1 MHTTTATTTTPTT
14 TLATPNFHAPL
25 VPYSVNLDT
34 PVARSLVPMG
44 CDTIVINWKT
54 PQAEKNNASYKK
66 PPAVIV
72 PLPAIAFAVEPA
84 ELATLVTASLNQ
96 QRENII
102 RDSLLVYMRDYPGT
116 PLINCPLEPAL
127 FSIAG
132 ILAYQA
138 SKGEKQGKL
147 SKVIIADWFKEHIQN
162 SLFAKFQA
170 VPNATPAAIINGVGN
185 YKAALEKLA
194 APSPGLSVAKAKELL
209 NVVGLCKEANPL
221 KARLL
226 AKLDTIINP
235 PSEIELAAALD
246 WTSSDS
252 NDGSSDGE
260 EC

>member
-1 MHTTTATTTTPTT
+1 MSDVTTATTTTLVTPT
-14 TLATPNFHAPL
+14 FHAPL

-34 PVARSLVPMG
+34 AVARSLVPTG

-54 PQAEKNNASYKK
+54 PQAEKGNASYKK

-72 PLPAIAFAVEPA
+72 PLPTIAFAVEPA
-84 ELATLVTASLNQ
+84 ELITLVTSALNQ

-102 RDSLLVYMRDYPGT
+102 RDCLIVYMRDYPGT
-116 PLINCPLEPAL
+116 PLVNCPLEPAL

-147 SKVIIADWFKEHIQN
+147 SKVIIGDWFKEHVQN

-235 PSEIELAAALD
+235 PSEIELATALD
-246 WTSSDS
+246 WTSADSD
-252 NDGSSDGE
+252 DSDDEGA